1 MQEATSA
8 ASASTYKFIEPN
20 YSTSIEDEAPKEDN
34 S

>member
-8 ASASTYKFIEPN
+8 ASAGKFIEPN
-20 YSTSIEDEAPKEDN
+20 YSTSIEDEAPKEYN